1 MVTQISDTEVQLREL
16 IQDSAGDWA
25 ERKSSL
31 YLQSKEG
38 SKK

>member
-1 MVTQISDTEVQLREL
+1 VQLREL
-16 IQDSAGDWA
+16 IQDSAGDWT